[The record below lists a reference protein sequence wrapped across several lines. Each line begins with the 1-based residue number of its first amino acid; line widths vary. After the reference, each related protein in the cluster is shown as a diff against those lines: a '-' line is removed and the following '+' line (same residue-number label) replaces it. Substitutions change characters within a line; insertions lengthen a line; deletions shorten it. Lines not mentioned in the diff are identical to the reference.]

1 MKYGVGPQDAGQKGS
16 WKDVAT
22 LGAQMLPGS
31 DIAREVGASDLEP
44 TISEDIKN
52 KRYMD
57 ALLKA
62 ISTAGDVGTGTGAIM
77 MGTGAGAVP
86 GAALIGASQ
95 LAKLAA
101 KAARNKRIIFHTTD
115 AKKGIQGKLQ
125 TGNDLGFHLGG
136 NAEISRNA
144 AITTRGDNKN
154 LKTEEFELD
163 AKPEEILTLKRKGGA
178 FEPDDFADEM
188 LSEKFITKEEHSK
201 LFNNILDLEDKYG
214 WGNKEYYQAANRM
227 YKKLLKEKNI
237 KAIKYFNEVDAGP
250 NKLFKDIMAK
260 ENINDILA
268 YDAIL
273 KGERY
278 TNPRLK
284 NLDLTDTGIDVK
296 PADSYVI
303 FDESVIKKVSQ
314 SIPIKISKSD
324 RWDSAFQRT
333 YGQGKVESAYKERI
347 KQIDK
352 ANKEGKKIKDY
363 ELKLPDS
370 ETVLVENVALNPKIL
385 KNVQGV
391 HGEHIV
397 RDSGQKLK
405 RLEKNIKEKGYK
417 QKDPIQ
423 IYVREDGTP
432 FINEGN
438 HRVAEAIKNNRPI
451 INARIHYKGGSEKVK
466 GEFNPFNIL
475 PEEKA
480 TDISTSL
487 NISAED
493 LTTYN
498 KFENYL
504 NTLQNKIQSLLKKNK
519 LIGKAKGAQKVVD
532 EGVEKVDD
540 LIDIFHGTS
549 SKNLKKIEEKGLFNP
564 TGRKAPEADIGIH
577 VATDPK
583 TSNVIVKDSED
594 AITYLGSLN
603 PNVKSLRIPD
613 INRFSDPRNWKK
625 EIDNLKLPTKLKN
638 DFNKIYNDAIK
649 YERKNEILG
658 SDEYFF
664 NTKAGKV
671 YWLTKLREWGKNNN
685 FNSFVYKNKHEGP
698 IDKDSLMLLYPT
710 QIKDKFSKVKDWSD
724 PNPMKAKGGT
734 VLKDY
739 HKNYNTQRLI

>member
-101 KAARNKRIIFHTTD
+101 KAARKKPILYHTTD
-115 AKKGIQGKLQ
+115 ARKGIQGELK
-125 TGNDLGFHLGG
+125 TGADLGFHLGG

-144 AITTRGDNKN
+144 AITTRRNIKD
-154 LKTEEFELD
+154 LKTEKFELD

-303 FDESVIKKVSQ
+303 FDESVIKKV
-314 SIPIKISKSD
+314 PDNPNIKI
-324 RWDSAFQRT
+324 
-333 YGQGKVESAYKERI
+333 
-347 KQIDK
+347 
-352 ANKEGKKIKDY
+352 
-363 ELKLPDS
+363 
-370 ETVLVENVALNPKIL
+370 
-385 KNVQGV
+385 
-391 HGEHIV
+391 
-397 RDSGQKLK
+397 
-405 RLEKNIKEKGYK
+405 
-417 QKDPIQ
+417 
-423 IYVREDGTP
+423 
-432 FINEGN
+432 
-438 HRVAEAIKNNRPI
+438 NR
-451 INARIHYKGGSEKVK
+451 N
-466 GEFNPFNIL
+466 
-475 PEEKA
+475 
-480 TDISTSL
+480 
-487 NISAED
+487 
-493 LTTYN
+493 
-498 KFENYL
+498 
-504 NTLQNKIQSLLKKNK
+504 
-519 LIGKAKGAQKVVD
+519 
-532 EGVEKVDD
+532 
-540 LIDIFHGTS
+540 
-549 SKNLKKIEEKGLFNP
+549 
-564 TGRKAPEADIGIH
+564 
-577 VATDPK
+577 
-583 TSNVIVKDSED
+583 
-594 AITYLGSLN
+594 
-603 PNVKSLRIPD
+603 
-613 INRFSDPRNWKK
+613 
-625 EIDNLKLPTKLKN
+625 
-638 DFNKIYNDAIK
+638 
-649 YERKNEILG
+649 
-658 SDEYFF
+658 
-664 NTKAGKV
+664 
-671 YWLTKLREWGKNNN
+671 
-685 FNSFVYKNKHEGP
+685 
-698 IDKDSLMLLYPT
+698 
-710 QIKDKFSKVKDWSD
+710 
-724 PNPMKAKGGT
+724 KAKGGT